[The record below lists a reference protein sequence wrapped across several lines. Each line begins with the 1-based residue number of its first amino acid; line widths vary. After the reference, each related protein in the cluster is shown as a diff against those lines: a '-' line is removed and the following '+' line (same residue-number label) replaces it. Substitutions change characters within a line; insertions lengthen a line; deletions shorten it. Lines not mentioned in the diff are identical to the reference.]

1 MSESYNMDSL
11 YTNLTSVSKT
21 KNMKS
26 NKIIME
32 MLEPLHIH
40 NDVVSIEP
48 IMDGMFNAVYRI
60 VCKDENYIM
69 KIAPLETTKVMRY
82 EKDMMKNEVMAMEY
96 LDGHTDIPIA
106 SIVYKD
112 FNKKVCDSD
121 YFVMKEVNG
130 RTLGSI
136 KSGITLRDLHETEYK
151 IGELNC
157 SLNQMTNN
165 EFGYIYASK
174 GQSKSWYKMFAK
186 MMKDIISDS
195 VDEGISLPLR
205 EREIMRLLEEDAGYI
220 DAVKC
225 PAFVHW
231 DLWDRNVM
239 LDNGEITGIL
249 DLERS
254 FWGDYLMEYG
264 FRKYN
269 QSDYFLKGYGKNSF
283 DGAETI
289 RIMWYD
295 VYWFIFNLNEGI
307 YRGYND
313 NALYLWAKKMLSEKL
328 LEIRER

>member
-82 EKDMMKNEVMAMEY
+82 EKDMMKNEIAAMQY
-96 LDGHTDIPIA
+96 LQSQTGIPIA
-106 SIVYKD
+106 PIVYKD
-112 FNKKVCDSD
+112 FDKKVCDSD
-121 YFVMKEVNG
+121 YFIMNELNG
-130 RTLGSI
+130 RTLGSM
-136 KSGITLRDLHETEYK
+136 KSEITLWDLHKIEHK
-151 IGELNC
+151 IGELNY
-157 SLNQMTNN
+157 SLNELINN
-165 EFGYIYASK
+165 QFGYIYPSK
-174 GQSKSWYKMFAK
+174 GQSKSWYEMFTK

-195 VDEGISLPLR
+195 VDESIALPIG
-205 EREIMRLLEEDAGYI
+205 ERDILNLLERDAEYI
-220 DAVKC
+220 DAVKR

-239 LDNGEITGIL
+239 ICNGEITGIL

-269 QSDYFLKGYGKNSF
+269 QSNSFLRGYGKSSF
-283 DGAETI
+283 DDAETI

-313 NALYLWAKKMLSEKL
+313 DALYLWAKKMLSEKL